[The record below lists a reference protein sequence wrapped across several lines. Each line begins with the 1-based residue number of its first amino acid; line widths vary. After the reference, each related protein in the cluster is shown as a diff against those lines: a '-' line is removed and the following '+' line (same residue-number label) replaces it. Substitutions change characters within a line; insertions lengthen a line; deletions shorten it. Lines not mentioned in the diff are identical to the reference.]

1 MSSYEV
7 LTDIAKRTYKT
18 GIRKWNEMCLRECK
32 KGLK

>member
-1 MSSYEV
+1 MYSCEV

-18 GIRKWNEMCLRECK
+18 GVRKCNEMCLGECE